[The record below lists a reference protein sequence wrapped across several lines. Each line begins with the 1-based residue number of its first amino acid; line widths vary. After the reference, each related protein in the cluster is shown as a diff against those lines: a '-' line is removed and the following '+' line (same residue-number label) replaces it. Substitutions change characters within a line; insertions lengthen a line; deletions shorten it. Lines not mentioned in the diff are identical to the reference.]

1 MRAIESSPVEE
12 KVMEELIQLPPRSF
26 AFGPYVLIPERQLL
40 LEGAAPVR
48 IGGRAMAILTAL
60 VEQAGALV
68 GKREL
73 MARVWPDGVVDESNL
88 KVNVAALR
96 RALGDGG
103 SRDAKYIATIAGRG
117 YQFIA
122 SVTKGYR
129 SAPSSPPATRI
140 GRRHNLPI
148 GTTRVLG
155 RAEAIDTI
163 RNDLETSHLVTI
175 VGPGGIGKTTVAL
188 AVAEQLLGDFEDGVW
203 LVDLALGKDPSLA
216 PNAIATAIGLPVASA
231 NMLTA
236 VCDSLRGRELLLVL
250 DSCEHLIEVAV
261 SCVNQ
266 ILASAPGVKIMV
278 TSREPLLAHA
288 ERVRELPGLRTPPSS
303 LEVTAEA
310 ALAFSAVQLFVE
322 RATDRLESFKLEDA
336 DAPGVAE
343 ICRRLDGLALAI
355 ELAATRID
363 AFGVGG
369 LLKQLDDRFRVLVG
383 LRAAPAR
390 HRTLTATLD
399 WSYGLLSEESS
410 AVLRALSVFAGVFDI
425 EGASAVSSVAPSATA
440 AVVAELAAKSLLA
453 VDLEV
458 DMVAYRLLETTRAY
472 CRDKLDES
480 GDADAV
486 RQRHAEHVCMML
498 ERAMVSRSGPPA
510 REWEATYRGVLDDLR
525 AALAWADRHPVN
537 RQLLFRLT
545 LGGCRLWNHFSL
557 NDECRVNVTK
567 AIQELH
573 AAGLTGTQTEM
584 QLQESLAGAII
595 CTQGLLPRAT
605 EAARRAL
612 NLAIRV
618 DDIGYHLRC
627 LRIIGVNE
635 LLGGDLLSG
644 MRTLETFTA
653 LAAVEDPSVVPAGAV
668 HLASGEFFLG
678 RLDGARRRLEDLKRR
693 YAREVD
699 SSYFAR
705 FLWDVE
711 VVGGM
716 VLSNVLWVAGLPDTS
731 VYTALAAVEH
741 AQKTGHELSVS
752 NALAF
757 TCPLF
762 LWNGQFEQCHRYV
775 TMWDEK
781 AKRYGIIAWRPV
793 IRFYQGALACE
804 MGLAKSTELDDIRNA
819 LEELRAMNH
828 MVKFP
833 YYKGVLADELAKYGR
848 IDEAEETILDALGAA
863 ESQSEGW
870 CMPELLRI
878 HASTLTAKGLTDQ
891 AEALLLNS
899 LAAAREMGALSWQ
912 LRTANDL
919 AKLWR
924 DAARA
929 DDARRLVQSIHA
941 EFTEGSGARDLA
953 VAAEFLAATN
963 P

>member
-1 MRAIESSPVEE
+1 MNKLTP
-12 KVMEELIQLPPRSF
+12 LPRSF

-40 LEGAAPVR
+40 LEGSASVR
-48 IGGRAMAILTAL
+48 IGSRAMNILTAL
-60 VEQAGALV
+60 VEQPGALV
-68 GKREL
+68 SKREL
-73 MARVWPDGVVDESNL
+73 MARAWPEAAVDESNL

-96 RALGDGG
+96 RVLGDSG
-103 SRDAKYIATIAGRG
+103 SREAKYIATIAGRG

-122 SVTKGYR
+122 SVTEGYH
-129 SAPSSPPATRI
+129 AALPSPLVMKT

-148 GTTRVLG
+148 GPTRVVG
-155 RAEAIDTI
+155 RAEAIDTL
-163 RNDLETSHLVTI
+163 RTDLATSRHVTI

-188 AVAEQLLGDFEDGVW
+188 AVAEQALGDFVDGVW
-203 LVDLALGKDPSLA
+203 LVDLALVKDPNLA
-216 PNAIATAIGLPVASA
+216 PNAIAAVLGLPGSSA

-236 VCDSLRGRELLLVL
+236 VCESLRGRELLLVL
-250 DSCEHLIEVAV
+250 DSCEHVIDAAGA
-261 SCVNQ
+261 SVNQ
-266 ILASAPGVKIMV
+266 ILAGTASVKILV
-278 TSREPLLAHA
+278 TSREPLQVHGEL
-288 ERVRELPGLRTPPSS
+288 VRGLPGLLTPPSS
-303 LEVTAEA
+303 LEITAEA
-310 ALAFSAVQLFVE
+310 ALAFSAIQLFVE
-322 RATDRLESFKLEDA
+322 RATDRLESFNLEDV
-336 DAPGVAE
+336 DAPVVAE

-363 AFGVGG
+363 AFGVVG
-369 LLKQLDDRFRVLVG
+369 LLKQLDDRFRLLVG
-383 LRAAPAR
+383 LRAAPPR

-399 WSYGLLSEESS
+399 WSYGLLAKES
-410 AVLRALSVFAGVFDI
+410 ATVLRALSVFAGVFDI

-440 AVVAELAAKSLLA
+440 AAVADLAAKSLLA
-453 VDLEV
+453 VDLDV
-458 DMVAYRLLETTRAY
+458 DAVAYRLLETTRVY
-472 CRDKLDES
+472 CLDKLAAS

-486 RQRHAEHVCMML
+486 RQRHAEHVCVVL
-498 ERAMVSRSGPPA
+498 ERAMVSRSGPAA
-510 REWEATYRGVLDDLR
+510 REWEAVYHGVLDDLR
-525 AALAWADRHPVN
+525 AALAWADRNRVD

-557 NDECRVNVTK
+557 NDECRVHVTK

-573 AAGLTGTQTEM
+573 VAGLAGTETEM

-605 EAARRAL
+605 DAARRAL
-612 NLAIRV
+612 TIAIRV
-618 DDIGYHLRC
+618 DDAGCRLRC

-644 MRTLETFTA
+644 MRTLEKFTA
-653 LAAVEDPSVVPAGAV
+653 LAAVEDPSVVPAGGV

-678 RLDGARRRLEDLKRR
+678 RLDDARRRLEDLKRR
-693 YAREVD
+693 YARKVD

-705 FLWDVE
+705 FLWDIE

-716 VLSNVLWVAGLPDTS
+716 VLSNVLWVAGLPDTA
-731 VYTALAAVEH
+731 VHTALAAVEH

-762 LWNGQFEQCHRYV
+762 LWNGQFEQCQRHV
-775 TMWDEK
+775 TMLDEK

-793 IRFYQGALACE
+793 IRFYQGVLACQ
-804 MGLAKSTELDDIRNA
+804 MGLAKSTGLDDIRDA

-833 YYKGVLADELAKYGR
+833 YYKGVLADELAKHGR
-848 IDEAEETILDALGAA
+848 LEEAEKTILGALDAADK
-863 ESQSEGW
+863 QSEGW
-870 CMPELLRI
+870 CVPELLRI
-878 HASTLTAKGLTDQ
+878 HASILTADGRTDQ
-891 AEALLLNS
+891 AEALLRKS
-899 LAAAREMGALSWQ
+899 LATAGDIGAQSWR

-924 DAARA
+924 DAARD
-929 DDARRLVQSIHA
+929 DDARSLVHAIHA
-941 EFTEGSGARDLA
+941 QFTEGAGTRDLC
-953 VAAEFLAATN
+953 VAAELLSETN

>member
-1 MRAIESSPVEE
+1 MNECT
-12 KVMEELIQLPPRSF
+12 QLPPRSF
-26 AFGPYVLIPERQLL
+26 AFGPYVLLPERQLL
-40 LEGAAPVR
+40 LEGVASVR

-73 MARVWPDGVVDESNL
+73 MARVWPDGLVDDTNL
-88 KVNVAALR
+88 RVNVAALR

-122 SVTKGYR
+122 PVTKGYR
-129 SAPSSPPATRI
+129 SAPSLPPDATTR
-140 GRRHNLPI
+140 RRHNLPI
-148 GTTRVLG
+148 GTTRILG
-155 RAEAIDTI
+155 RAQDIDTI
-163 RNDLETSHLVTI
+163 RNDLETSRHVTI

-188 AVAEQLLGDFEDGVW
+188 AVAEQLLGNFADGVW
-203 LVDLALGKDPSLA
+203 LVDLALVKDPNLA
-216 PNAIATAIGLPVASA
+216 PNAIATAIGLPAVSA

-236 VCDSLRGRELLLVL
+236 VCESLRGRELLLVL
-250 DSCEHLIEVAV
+250 DSCEHVLDVAV
-261 SCVNQ
+261 ACVNQ
-266 ILASAPGVKIMV
+266 ILVSAVGVKILV
-278 TSREPLLAHA
+278 TSREPLLTNK
-288 ERVRELPGLRTPPSS
+288 ESVRALPGLRTPPSS
-303 LEVTAEA
+303 LEVTAES
-310 ALAFSAVQLFVE
+310 ALGFSAIQLFVE
-322 RATDRLESFKLEDA
+322 RATDRLESFQLEDA
-336 DAPGVAE
+336 DAPAVAE

-363 AFGVGG
+363 AFGVSG
-369 LLKQLDDRFRVLVG
+369 LLKQLDDRFRVLLG
-383 LRAAPAR
+383 LRAAPER

-399 WSYGLLSEESS
+399 WSYGLLSEES
-410 AVLRALSVFAGVFDI
+410 AVVLRALSVFAGVFDI
-425 EGASAVSSVAPSATA
+425 EGASAVSSFAPSATA

-453 VDLEV
+453 VDIEV
-458 DMVAYRLLETTRAY
+458 DAVAYRLLETTRAY
-472 CRDKLDES
+472 CLEKLNERS
-480 GDADAV
+480 DADGV
-486 RQRHAEHVCMML
+486 RQRHAEHVCMVL
-498 ERAMVSRSGPPA
+498 ERAMVSRSSPPA
-510 REWEATYRGVLDDLR
+510 SEWEATYRGVLDDLR
-525 AALAWADRHPVN
+525 AALAWADRHPAD

-557 NDECRVNVTK
+557 NDECRLHVTK

-573 AAGLTGTQTEM
+573 AAERAGTQIEM

-612 NLAIRV
+612 NIAIRI

-644 MRTLETFTA
+644 MRTLEKFTA
-653 LAAVEDPSVVPAGAV
+653 LAEVEDPSVAPAGAV
-668 HLASGEFFLG
+668 HLASGDFFLG

-705 FLWDVE
+705 FLWDIE

-716 VLSNVLWVAGLPDTS
+716 VLSNVLWVAGLPDS
-731 VYTALAAVEH
+731 GVHTALAAVER

-762 LWNGQFEQCHRYV
+762 LWNGHFEQCQRYV
-775 TMWDEK
+775 TLLDEK
-781 AKRYGIIAWRPV
+781 AKRYGIIAWRPIV
-793 IRFYQGALACE
+793 RFYQGALASE
-804 MGLAKSTELDDIRNA
+804 LGLAKSTGLDDIRDA

-833 YYKGVLADELAKYGR
+833 YYKGILADALAKQGR
-848 IDEAEETILDALGAA
+848 LDEAEQTILSALDAA
-863 ESQSEGW
+863 ESQNEGW
-870 CMPELLRI
+870 CVPELLRI
-878 HASTLTAKGLTDQ
+878 HASILTAKGRTDQ
-891 AEALLLNS
+891 AEALLLKS
-899 LAAAREMGALSWQ
+899 LAKAQEMGALSWR
-912 LRTANDL
+912 LRSANDL

-924 DAARA
+924 DAARG
-929 DDARRLVQSIHA
+929 DDARSLLQPIYA
-941 EFTEGSGARDLA
+941 EFTEGSGTRDLTI
-953 VAAEFLAATN
+953 AAEFLAGADR
-963 P
+963 